1 MDKLC
6 GNCGQRFPCGG
17 GREPCWCDQVRLN
30 ESQLTVVGQTFRDC
44 LCPTCLQQI
53 SDGSRVEKS

>member
-6 GNCGQRFPCGG
+6 GNCGCSFPCGG

-30 ESQLTVVGQTFRDC
+30 ESQLTTIGQTFRDC
-44 LCPTCLQQI
+44 LCPACLPQI
-53 SDGSRVEKS
+53 SADASFTKS